1 MAEGLEGKR
10 VLITAGGAGIGRA
23 MAGAF
28 HAADARVHIC
38 DVDAEALADAQAAL
52 PGLGTSMTDVADPA
66 AIDKLFDDALAHLG
80 GLDFMV
86 NNAGIAGPTAAV
98 EDCDLEGWRRTLA
111 VNLDATFYCSRRAIP
126 ALKAAG
132 GGGIVNMS
140 SSAGLFGYALRSPYV
155 AAKWAIIGFTKTLA
169 MELGPHNIRAN
180 AICPGPVSGPR
191 MDRVIAAQAEARG
204 VPEQEVRDTYT
215 RNVSLRR
222 FVAPEDI
229 ANAAVFL
236 CSPAGAMISGQAFP
250 VDGHTES
257 LSD

>member
-1 MAEGLEGKR
+1 MTDGLADKR

-23 MAGAF
+23 IAGAF
-28 HAADARVHIC
+28 CRAGARVQIC
-38 DVDAEALADAQAAL
+38 DIDRDALADAEDQW
-52 PGLGTSMTDVADPA
+52 PELGTTLADVADPGEV
-66 AIDKLFDDALAHLG
+66 DRLFDEALSRLG
-80 GLDFMV
+80 GLDFMI

-111 VNLDATFYCSRRAIP
+111 VNLDGTFYCARRAIP
-126 ALKAAG
+126 HLKAAG
-132 GGGIVNMS
+132 GGAIINMS

-169 MELGPHNIRAN
+169 MELGPHGIRAN

-191 MDRVIAAQAEARG
+191 MDRVIAAQAKARG
-204 VPEQEVRDTYT
+204 VPEQQVRDSYT
-215 RNVSLRR
+215 RNVSLRT
-222 FVAPEDI
+222 FIDAEDI

-236 CSPAGAMISGQAFP
+236 CSPAGAKISGQAFP

>member
-1 MAEGLEGKR
+1 MVDGLDGKR

-23 MAGAF
+23 IAGAF
-28 HAADARVHIC
+28 SQAGARVHIC
-38 DVDAEALADAQAAL
+38 DVDEDALADAKVQW
-52 PGLGTSMTDVADPA
+52 PELGTSRTDVAEADQV
-66 AIDKLFDDALAHLG
+66 DRLFEDALANLG
-80 GLDFMV
+80 GLDFLV

-98 EDCDLEGWRRTLA
+98 EDCDIEGWRRTLA

-126 ALKAAG
+126 VLKAAG

-140 SSAGLFGYALRSPYV
+140 SSAGLFGYSLRSPYV

-169 MELGPHNIRAN
+169 MELGPHGIRAN
-180 AICPGPVSGPR
+180 VICPGPVSGPR
-191 MDRVIAAQAEARG
+191 MDRVIAAQAKARG
-204 VPEQEVRDTYT
+204 VPEQQVRDSYT
-215 RNVSLRR
+215 RNVSLRT
-222 FVAPEDI
+222 FVEPEDI

-236 CSPAGAMISGQAFP
+236 CSPLGAKVSGQAFP

>member
-1 MAEGLEGKR
+1 MADGLDGKR

-23 MAGAF
+23 IAGAF
-28 HAADARVHIC
+28 SAAGARVHVC
-38 DVDAEALADAQAAL
+38 DVDGKALADAKDQW
-52 PGLGTSMTDVADPA
+52 PDLGTSLTDVAEPDQV
-66 AIDKLFDDALAHLG
+66 DRLFAEALESLG
-80 GLDFMV
+80 GLDFLV

-98 EDCDLEGWRRTLA
+98 EDCTTEGWRQTLA

-169 MELGPHNIRAN
+169 MELGPHGIRAN

-191 MDRVIAAQAEARG
+191 MDRVIAAQSEARG
-204 VPEQEVRDTYT
+204 VPEQDIRDTYT
-215 RNVSLRR
+215 RNVSLRT
-222 FVAPEDI
+222 FVDPEDI

-236 CSPAGAMISGQAFP
+236 CSPLGARISGQAFP

>member
-1 MAEGLEGKR
+1 MADGLADKR

-23 MAGAF
+23 IAGAF
-28 HAADARVHIC
+28 SRAGARVHVC
-38 DVDAEALADAQAAL
+38 DIDAEALADAEEQW
-52 PGLGTSMTDVADPA
+52 PELGTTLADVADA
-66 AIDKLFDDALAHLG
+66 EQVDRLFDDALGRLG
-80 GLDFMV
+80 GLDFMI

-111 VNLDATFYCSRRAIP
+111 VNLDGTFYCARRAIP

-132 GGGIVNMS
+132 GGAIVNMS

-169 MELGPHNIRAN
+169 MELGPHGIRAN
-180 AICPGPVSGPR
+180 AICPGPVTGPR
-191 MDRVIAAQAEARG
+191 MDRVIAAQAKARG
-204 VPEQEVRDTYT
+204 VAEQQIRDNYT
-215 RNVSLRR
+215 RNISLRT
-222 FVAPEDI
+222 FIDAEDI
-229 ANAAVFL
+229 ANAAIFL
-236 CSPAGAMISGQAFP
+236 CSPAGAKISGQAFP

>member
-1 MAEGLEGKR
+1 MADGLHDKR

-23 MAGAF
+23 IAGAF
-28 HAADARVHIC
+28 RAAGARVEIC
-38 DVDAEALADAQAAL
+38 DVDEAAL
-52 PGLGTSMTDVADPA
+52 GDAKQEWPGLGTTLADVAEPDQV
-66 AIDKLFDDALAHLG
+66 DRFFDEALGRLG

-111 VNLDATFYCSRRAIP
+111 VNLDGTFYCARRAIP
-126 ALKAAG
+126 PLKATGSGA
-132 GGGIVNMS
+132 IVNMS
-140 SSAGLFGYALRSPYV
+140 SSAGLFGYPLRSPYV

-169 MELGPHNIRAN
+169 MELGPFGIRAN

-191 MDRVIAAQAEARG
+191 MDRVIAAQAKARG
-204 VPEQEVRDTYT
+204 VAEQEIRDSYT

-222 FVAPEDI
+222 FVEPEDI
-229 ANAAVFL
+229 ANAVLYL
-236 CSPAGAMISGQAFP
+236 CSPAGAKISGLAFP

-257 LSD
+257 LAD

>member
-1 MAEGLEGKR
+1 MVDGLDGKR

-23 MAGAF
+23 IAGAF
-28 HAADARVHIC
+28 SQAGARVHIC
-38 DVDAEALADAQAAL
+38 DIDEDALADAKVQW
-52 PGLGTSMTDVADPA
+52 PELGTSRTDVAEADQV
-66 AIDKLFDDALAHLG
+66 DRLFEDALANLG
-80 GLDFMV
+80 GLDFLV

-98 EDCDLEGWRRTLA
+98 EDCDIEGWRRTLA

-126 ALKAAG
+126 VLKAAG

-140 SSAGLFGYALRSPYV
+140 SSAGLFGYSLRSPYV

-169 MELGPHNIRAN
+169 MELGPHGIRAN

-191 MDRVIAAQAEARG
+191 MDRVIAAQAKARG
-204 VPEQEVRDTYT
+204 VPEQQVRDSYT
-215 RNVSLRR
+215 RNVSLRT
-222 FVAPEDI
+222 FVEPEDI

-236 CSPAGAMISGQAFP
+236 CSPLGAKVSGQAFP

>member
-1 MAEGLEGKR
+1 MADGLVDKR

-23 MAGAF
+23 IAGAF
-28 HAADARVHIC
+28 LAAGARVHVC
-38 DVDAEALADAQAAL
+38 DIDAEALADARDQW
-52 PGLGTSMTDVADPA
+52 PELGTTRADVADPEQV
-66 AIDKLFDDALAHLG
+66 DRLFDDALARLG
-80 GLDFMV
+80 GLDFMI

-111 VNLDATFYCSRRAIP
+111 VNLDGTFYCARRAVP

-132 GGGIVNMS
+132 GGAIVNMS

-169 MELGPHNIRAN
+169 MELGPFGIRAN
-180 AICPGPVSGPR
+180 AICPGPVTGPR
-191 MDRVIAAQAEARG
+191 MDRVIAAQAAARG
-204 VPEQEVRDTYT
+204 VPEEQIRDNYT
-215 RNVSLRR
+215 RNVSLRT
-222 FVAPEDI
+222 FIDAEDI
-229 ANAAVFL
+229 ANAALFL
-236 CSPAGAMISGQAFP
+236 CSPAGAKISGQAFP

>member
-1 MAEGLEGKR
+1 MAAGLEGKR
-10 VLITAGGAGIGRA
+10 VLITAGGAGLGRA

-28 HAADARVHIC
+28 YAAGARVHVC
-38 DVDAEALADAQAAL
+38 DIDPEALADAKRQW
-52 PGLGTSMTDVADPA
+52 PELGATLTDVADP
-66 AIDKLFDDALAHLG
+66 DGVERLFDDALTNLG
-80 GLDFMV
+80 GLDFMI

-98 EDCDLEGWRRTLA
+98 EDCAIEDWRHTLA
-111 VNLDATFYCSRRAIP
+111 VNLDGTFYCTRRAVP

-140 SSAGLFGYALRSPYV
+140 SSAGLFGYPRRSPYA

-169 MELGPHNIRAN
+169 MELGPYGIRAN

-191 MDRVIAAQAEARG
+191 MDRVIAAQAAARG
-204 VPEQEVRDTYT
+204 VPHQEIRDTYT
-215 RNVSLRR
+215 RNVSLRS
-222 FVAPEDI
+222 FVEPEDI

-236 CSPAGAMISGQAFP
+236 CSPAGAKISGLAFP

>member
-1 MAEGLEGKR
+1 MADGLADKR

-23 MAGAF
+23 IAGAF
-28 HAADARVHIC
+28 SRAGARVHVC
-38 DVDAEALADAQAAL
+38 DIDAEALADAEEQW
-52 PGLGTSMTDVADPA
+52 PELGTTLADVADA
-66 AIDKLFDDALAHLG
+66 EQVDRLFDDALGRLG
-80 GLDFMV
+80 GLDFMI

-111 VNLDATFYCSRRAIP
+111 VNLDGTFYCARRAIP

-132 GGGIVNMS
+132 GGAIVNMS

-169 MELGPHNIRAN
+169 MELGPHGIRAN
-180 AICPGPVSGPR
+180 AICPGPVTGPR
-191 MDRVIAAQAEARG
+191 MDRVIAAQAKARG
-204 VPEQEVRDTYT
+204 VAEQQIRDNYT
-215 RNVSLRR
+215 RNVSLRT
-222 FVAPEDI
+222 FIDAEDI
-229 ANAAVFL
+229 ANAAIFL
-236 CSPAGAMISGQAFP
+236 CSPAGAKISGQAFP

>member
-1 MAEGLEGKR
+1 MADGLADKR

-23 MAGAF
+23 IAGAF
-28 HAADARVHIC
+28 FRAGARVHVC
-38 DVDAEALADAQAAL
+38 DIDAEALADAEEQW
-52 PGLGTSMTDVADPA
+52 PELGTTLADVADA
-66 AIDKLFDDALAHLG
+66 EQVDRLFDDALGRLG
-80 GLDFMV
+80 GLDFMI

-111 VNLDATFYCSRRAIP
+111 VNLDGTFYCARRAIP

-132 GGGIVNMS
+132 GGAIVNMS

-169 MELGPHNIRAN
+169 MELGPHGIRAN
-180 AICPGPVSGPR
+180 AICPGPVTGPR
-191 MDRVIAAQAEARG
+191 MDRVIAAQAKARG
-204 VPEQEVRDTYT
+204 VAEQQIRDNYT
-215 RNVSLRR
+215 RNISLRT
-222 FVAPEDI
+222 FIDAEDI
-229 ANAAVFL
+229 ANAAIFL
-236 CSPAGAMISGQAFP
+236 CSPAGAKISGQAFP

>member
-1 MAEGLEGKR
+1 MAAGLEDKR
-10 VLITAGGAGIGRA
+10 ILITAGGAGIGRA
-23 MAGAF
+23 IADAFCAAG
-28 HAADARVHIC
+28 ARVHVC
-38 DVDAEALADAQAAL
+38 DIEPEALADAQEHW
-52 PGLGTSMTDVADPA
+52 PDLGTTLADVADPVQV
-66 AIDKLFDDALAHLG
+66 DALFEEASAHLG

-98 EDCDLEGWRRTLA
+98 EDCAIEDWRRTLA
-111 VNLDATFYCSRRAIP
+111 VNLDATFYCARRAIP

-169 MELGPHNIRAN
+169 MELGPHGIRAN
-180 AICPGPVSGPR
+180 AICPGPVAGPR
-191 MDRVIAAQAEARG
+191 MDRVIAAQAAARG

-215 RNVSLRR
+215 RHVSLRT
-222 FVAPEDI
+222 FIAPEDI

-236 CSPAGAMISGQAFP
+236 CSPAGAKISGQAFP

>member
-1 MAEGLEGKR
+1 MADGLADKR

-23 MAGAF
+23 IAGAF
-28 HAADARVHIC
+28 CKAGARVHVC
-38 DVDAEALADAQAAL
+38 DIDAEALADAEEQW
-52 PGLGTSMTDVADPA
+52 PELGTTLADVADA
-66 AIDKLFDDALAHLG
+66 EQVDRLFDDALGRLG
-80 GLDFMV
+80 GLDFMI

-111 VNLDATFYCSRRAIP
+111 VNLDGTFYCARRAIP

-132 GGGIVNMS
+132 GGAIVNMS

-169 MELGPHNIRAN
+169 MELGPHGIRAN
-180 AICPGPVSGPR
+180 AICPGPVTGPR
-191 MDRVIAAQAEARG
+191 MDRVIAAQAKARG
-204 VPEQEVRDTYT
+204 VAEQQIRDNYT
-215 RNVSLRR
+215 RNISLRT
-222 FVAPEDI
+222 FIDAEDI
-229 ANAAVFL
+229 ANAAIFL
-236 CSPAGAMISGQAFP
+236 CSPAGAKISGQAFP

>member
-1 MAEGLEGKR
+1 MAAGLVDKR

-23 MAGAF
+23 IAGAF
-28 HAADARVHIC
+28 CAASARVHVC
-38 DVDAEALADAQAAL
+38 DIDAEALADAKRQW
-52 PGLGTSMTDVADPA
+52 PDLGATLTDVADP
-66 AIDKLFDDALAHLG
+66 DGVERLFDEALGNLG
-80 GLDFMV
+80 GLDFLV

-98 EDCDLEGWRRTLA
+98 EDCEIEDWRRTLA
-111 VNLDATFYCSRRAIP
+111 VNLDATFFCARRAIP

-140 SSAGLFGYALRSPYV
+140 SSAGLFGYPLRSPYV

-169 MELGPHNIRAN
+169 MELGAHGIRAN

-191 MDRVIAAQAEARG
+191 MDQVIAAQSEARG
-204 VPEQEVRDTYT
+204 VPEQEIRDTYT
-215 RNVSLRR
+215 RHVSLRT
-222 FVAPEDI
+222 FIEPEDI

-236 CSPAGAMISGQAFP
+236 CSSACAKISGLAFP

>member
-1 MAEGLEGKR
+1 MAQGLEDKR

-23 MAGAF
+23 IARAFCSAGS
-28 HAADARVHIC
+28 RVHIC
-38 DVDAEALADAQAAL
+38 DIDGDALGDARNEWPDIGATHADVSVPEQ
-52 PGLGTSMTDVADPA
+52 
-66 AIDKLFDDALAHLG
+66 IDGLFDTALSHLG

-98 EDCDLEGWRRTLA
+98 EDCEIEDWRHTLA

-169 MELGPHNIRAN
+169 MELGPFGIRAN

-204 VPEQEVRDTYT
+204 VPELEIRETYT
-215 RNVSLRR
+215 RNVSLRS
-222 FVAPEDI
+222 FIEPEDI
-229 ANAAVFL
+229 ANMTLFL
-236 CSPAGAMISGQAFP
+236 CSEAGARISGQALS
-250 VDGHTES
+250 VDAYTDT
-257 LSD
+257 LAR

>member
-1 MAEGLEGKR
+1 MAAGLEDKR
-10 VLITAGGAGIGRA
+10 VLITAGAAGIGRA
-23 MAGAF
+23 FAAAFGAAG
-28 HAADARVHIC
+28 ARVHVC
-38 DVDAEALADAQAAL
+38 DIDPEALADAQQRW
-52 PGLGTSMTDVADPA
+52 PDLGATQADVADP
-66 AIDKLFDDALAHLG
+66 DQVDRVFEEALAHLG
-80 GLDFMV
+80 GLDFMI

-98 EDCDLEGWRRTLA
+98 EDCEVEDWRRTLA
-111 VNLDATFYCSRRAIP
+111 VNLDATFYCARRAIP
-126 ALKAAG
+126 ALKTAG

-169 MELGPHNIRAN
+169 MELGPHGIRAN

-191 MDRVIAAQAEARG
+191 MDRVIAAQAAARG
-204 VPEQEVRDTYT
+204 VPEQEIRDTYT
-215 RNVSLRR
+215 RNVSLRT
-222 FVAPEDI
+222 FIAPEDI

-236 CSPAGAMISGQAFP
+236 CSPAGAKISGQAFP

>member
-1 MAEGLEGKR
+1 MADGLVDKR

-23 MAGAF
+23 IAGAF
-28 HAADARVHIC
+28 CRAGARVHVC
-38 DVDAEALADAQAAL
+38 DIDAEALADAEEQW
-52 PGLGTSMTDVADPA
+52 PELGTTLADVADA
-66 AIDKLFDDALAHLG
+66 EQVDRLFDDALGRLG
-80 GLDFMV
+80 GLDFMI

-111 VNLDATFYCSRRAIP
+111 VNLDGTFYCARRAIP

-132 GGGIVNMS
+132 GGAIVNMS

-169 MELGPHNIRAN
+169 MELGPHGIRAN
-180 AICPGPVSGPR
+180 AICPGPVTGPR
-191 MDRVIAAQAEARG
+191 MDRVIAAQAKARG
-204 VPEQEVRDTYT
+204 VAEQQIRDNYT
-215 RNVSLRR
+215 RNISLRT
-222 FVAPEDI
+222 FIDAEDI
-229 ANAAVFL
+229 ANAAIFL
-236 CSPAGAMISGQAFP
+236 CSPAGAKISGQAFP